1 MIHIHTPVLNAEML
15 KNLNLNISYH
25 SWFTLVMNT
34 LIASIGIGFQVTI
47 SKSEV
52 QMTSKLVFPG
62 PK

>member
-15 KNLNLNISYH
+15 NNLNLNISYH

-52 QMTSKLVFPG
+52 QMTSNLFSLV
-62 PK
+62 